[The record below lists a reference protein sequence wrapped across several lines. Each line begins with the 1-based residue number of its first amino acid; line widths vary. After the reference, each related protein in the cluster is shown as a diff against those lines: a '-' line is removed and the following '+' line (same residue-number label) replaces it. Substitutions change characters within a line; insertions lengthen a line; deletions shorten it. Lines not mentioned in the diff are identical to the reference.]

1 MKKVVLTFLVAPV
14 VPTSLAAENTR
25 AQSCAIAT
33 SNVEYKKYIKA
44 HNSMC
49 ISYEDDDV
57 VVEVTFLRFPTGT
70 SAVDTITPTPATLI
84 VKSSC

>member
-1 MKKVVLTFLVAPV
+1 MLPPV

-33 SNVEYKKYIKA
+33 SNAEYKKHIKA
-44 HNSMC
+44 HNFMC

-57 VVEVTFLRFPTGT
+57 VVEVTFFEISYWYFSG
-70 SAVDTITPTPATLI
+70 
-84 VKSSC
+84 